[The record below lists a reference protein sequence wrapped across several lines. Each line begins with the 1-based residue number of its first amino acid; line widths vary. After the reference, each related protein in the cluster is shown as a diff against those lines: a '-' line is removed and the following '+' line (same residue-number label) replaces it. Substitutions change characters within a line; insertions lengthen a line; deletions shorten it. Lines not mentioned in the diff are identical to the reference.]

1 MLLAVAALA
10 VTQSEEG
17 LGGTEVMVSG
27 SPLSSEDAGETSSS
41 LLPVGKK
48 AHYGAKFN
56 SVM

>member
-41 LLPVGKK
+41 LLPVGNRS
-48 AHYGAKFN
+48 FWIL
-56 SVM
+56 